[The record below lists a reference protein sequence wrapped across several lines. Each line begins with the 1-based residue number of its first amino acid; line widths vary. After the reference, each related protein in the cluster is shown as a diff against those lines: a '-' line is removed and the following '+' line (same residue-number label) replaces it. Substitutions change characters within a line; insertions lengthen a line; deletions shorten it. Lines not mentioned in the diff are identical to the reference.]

1 MIFLHR
7 QPRKGLAKQ
16 PPLRYNA
23 GVMLNLYDTQ
33 SGAMKPVQAEDG
45 KQLRFYC
52 CGPTVY
58 AAAHIGNFRTF
69 VVQDVFRRVVEL
81 GGLRTKHVRNIT
93 DVDDKTI
100 RNSCAQGVPLQE
112 YTAVWTDKFHADCKA
127 LNCLPPHVEPGAVAH
142 IPEQIEL
149 VQMLMDKGHAYQ
161 SDDGSVYFR
170 ISSYA
175 DYGKLAHLDRQSLK
189 LGETAN
195 TRADTDE
202 YEKDSVADF
211 VLWKA
216 RRPEDGPNFWPSPWG
231 EGRPGWH
238 LECSAMSHKYL
249 GDTFDLHSG
258 GVDLVFPHHEN
269 EIAQSRCA
277 CGGHSARHWFHVT
290 HLLVDGAKMSKSLGN
305 MYTLDQLV
313 AMGYTPAALRYVLA
327 AGYYR
332 RPLNFTLSGMK
343 DATAALNKLG
353 RFDKELAK
361 RAGGKEPTYRDLLK
375 KRPDPGP
382 FAAAWASLEDDLNT
396 PEALGHV
403 FSVIKTIKHAELSK
417 EEAESVRRSFRLI
430 TEALGLQLPD
440 PDADVE
446 APEEIRALADERWA
460 ARCRK
465 DWAAADALRAKLA
478 ELGWAM
484 KDGKD
489 GYQLTKA

>member
-1 MIFLHR
+1 
-7 QPRKGLAKQ
+7 
-16 PPLRYNA
+16 
-23 GVMLNLYDTQ
+23 MLNLYDTQ

-161 SDDGSVYFR
+161 SEDGSVYFR

-361 RAGGKEPTYRDLLK
+361 RAGDKEPTYRDMLK

-465 DWAAADALRAKLA
+465 DWAAADALRAQLA